1 MTQNHQIEKIFK
13 DTGALINGH
22 FILASGLHSP
32 QYLQCAKVLQWPKYA
47 DICANM
53 LATKIGKDKPD
64 LVVSP
69 AMGGVIIGHALS
81 KILNCRAIFVER
93 KHNSF
98 ELRRGF
104 SINKSDISLVVEDV
118 ITTGGSALET
128 VSLIKEYGASVQG
141 VASIIDR
148 SNGKAFQN
156 IIHHSLWQL
165 DLPSY
170 RPEECPLCK
179 LRINTYKP
187 GSG

>member
-13 DTGALINGH
+13 DTEALINGH

-32 QYLQCAKVLQWPKYA
+32 QYLQCAKVLQWSKYA

-53 LATKIGKDKPD
+53 LAAKIGKDKPD

-104 SINKSDISLVVEDV
+104 SINKGDIALVVEDV

-170 RPEECPLCK
+170 QPEECPLCK